1 MAASKGIDSEGRA
14 PPEQFYD
21 ACNNSQDK
29 LEGHDGEDYGANDG
43 VPLHFEGILLLGNP
57 VLPEDGEGE
66 QQSEEGGAK
75 AEEDVDEHPKGSEF
89 VEGENDG
96 EVDDKGPDVEHAVVV
111 GEVAPGLLEK
121 SSLEVLHKVLLY
133 FYCYSQFIYRA
144 NLLQDINVLKINE
157 FQFLIVSSGKA
168 SSFLTKKCKNKRME
182 ICKFNSLNQ

>member
-1 MAASKGIDSEGRA
+1 MAARKGIDSECRA
-14 PPEQFYD
+14 SPEQFYD
-21 ACNNSQDK
+21 ASNSSQDK
-29 LEGHDGEDYGANDG
+29 LKGNNGENDGANDG

-133 FYCYSQFIYRA
+133 FYYFSQFIYRA
-144 NLLQDINVLKINE
+144 SLRQDISVLKINE
-157 FQFLIVSSGKA
+157 LQFLLGSSGKE
-168 SSFLTKKCKNKRME
+168 SSFLTKRCKNKNM
-182 ICKFNSLNQ
+182 